1 MASHD
6 RAFLGSV
13 HTTRKELIL
22 SRLFVRQGVFPQE
35 YWRYFKEM
43 QRSMTENQ
51 PEFSL

>member
-1 MASHD
+1 MTV
-6 RAFLGSV
+6 LGSV

-22 SRLFVRQGVFPQE
+22 SRFFVRQGAFPQE

-43 QRSMTENQ
+43 KHSMTENQ